1 MITNVRTSA
10 LLYLPIIAAMLLPAG
25 SCNESKM
32 NKNSGNMNQ
41 TQASGTPTS
50 RRKISGLWGGQ
61 GISMEVTD
69 SGASLDFDCASGTIT
84 EPIVPDSAGKFSA
97 KGRFARHRPG
107 PTREGEDTEGQPA
120 IYNGALDGENMTLT
134 ITLAQNKEK
143 AGNFTLAHGKMGR
156 IRRCG

>member
-1 MITNVRTSA
+1 MITNLCTSA
-10 LLYLPIIAAMLLPAG
+10 LLYLPIVAAMLLPSG

-32 NKNSGNMNQ
+32 NKNSGSMNQ
-41 TQASGTPTS
+41 TQASRTPTS
-50 RRKISGLWGGQ
+50 QRKISGLWGGQ

-69 SGASLDFDCASGTIT
+69 SGASLDFDCASGAIT

-97 KGRFARHRPG
+97 KGRFARQRPG

-120 IYNGALDGENMTLT
+120 IYSGMLNGENMTLT
-134 ITLAQNKEK
+134 ITLVQKSEK
-143 AGNFTLAHGKMGR
+143 AGNFTLSHGKMGR